1 MTKQVMYVA
10 STNFNLQRNDL
21 VCFKDLDA
29 FNLTQTYLDLM
40 IKKEV
45 STIVLTK
52 SIDSSDSKD
61 LLYRLLVGMD
71 FEMVNC
77 QDMIVKQGPKSD

>member
-1 MTKQVMYVA
+1 MTNQVVYVA
-10 STNFNLQRNDL
+10 STNLNLHKNDL

-29 FNLTQTYLDLM
+29 FNLTQTYLDKM

-52 SIDSSDSKD
+52 SIDCSD
-61 LLYRLLVGMD
+61 
-71 FEMVNC
+71 
-77 QDMIVKQGPKSD
+77 